1 MTETAD
7 LSDILSF
14 ACVRASDT
22 VNTTASSHLW
32 SRGSR
37 AALQVR
43 SYNDLK
49 HMETAYV
56 VKLHNFCQLGIAQPC
71 FKFVHPNRAARIDN
85 TRSAAAASPFSSR
98 LPLSHADCLSPA
110 LLYALLLRYQHL
122 SFPVSS
128 PATVHGLAG
137 YFEAKLYGDIAIS
150 IVPQTFSHGTP
161 TVLRRPQCSKP
172 LTLTCSFTAG
182 LSPVNRHVQL
192 VPHVH
197 PAAPPGAGAAGRH
210 GRRARVEE
218 RQRTEGAS
226 LTGSYAPGGD
236 FGWH

>member
-1 MTETAD
+1 M
-7 LSDILSF
+7 
-14 ACVRASDT
+14 
-22 VNTTASSHLW
+22 
-32 SRGSR
+32 
-37 AALQVR
+37 
-43 SYNDLK
+43 
-49 HMETAYV
+49 

-161 TVLRRPQCSKP
+161 KVPNQTTTRLQASHPDLFLHRRPFARPQACSAGSP
-172 LTLTCSFTAG
+172 CTSRCATRCWCGPATRSTCTCGGTSANERWVAHRLVRAWWGRRVALT
-182 LSPVNRHVQL
+182 
-192 VPHVH
+192 H
-197 PAAPPGAGAAGRH
+197 PAYLPTCLLACLLH
-210 GRRARVEE
+210 
-218 RQRTEGAS
+218 
-226 LTGSYAPGGD
+226 
-236 FGWH
+236 